1 MRRASMLLV
10 AGLVLSAVAWWW
22 LRSTPPA
29 ARTRTLAWDQ
39 AERVSYFEVDLDG
52 QVRHVSASSTGAPQ
66 VPICV
71 PLGRPVTIRVRACAA
86 GCSPWTTTRLEL
98 AANDREGEP
107 CTP

>member
-1 MRRASMLLV
+1 MRRGWMLLG
-10 AGLVLSAVAWWW
+10 AGLVLLTVAWWW

-29 ARTRTLAWDQ
+29 ARTRTLTWDHPGK
-39 AERVSYFEVDLDG
+39 VSYFDVDLDG
-52 QVRHVSASSTGAPQ
+52 QVRQVWAPTTGAPR

-86 GCSPWTTTRLEL
+86 GCSAWTTTRLEL
-98 AANDREGEP
+98 ATTDLDGEP

>member
-1 MRRASMLLV
+1 MLV
-10 AGLVLSAVAWWW
+10 GAGLVLVLVAVGWW

-39 AERVSYFEVDLDG
+39 TDAVSYFEVDLDG
-52 QVRHVSASSTGAPQ
+52 QVRRVAAPTTGEPR

-71 PLGRPVTIRVRACAA
+71 PLGRPVTINVRACTKV
-86 GCSPWTTTRLEL
+86 CSPWTTTRLEL
-98 AANDREGEP
+98 AATDTGGEP